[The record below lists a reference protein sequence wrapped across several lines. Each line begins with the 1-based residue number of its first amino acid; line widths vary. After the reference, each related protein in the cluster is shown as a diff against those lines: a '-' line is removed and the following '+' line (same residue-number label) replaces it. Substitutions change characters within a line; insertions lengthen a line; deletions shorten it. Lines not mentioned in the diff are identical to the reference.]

1 MFNSLT
7 GIISHKSP
15 QTVYLQIGGVEW
27 DIMVPDTALDVLA
40 PLGAEAKIY
49 TWLYHKEDSMRIF
62 GFASAADRS
71 VFVDLMKVDGVGP
84 KAAIKILSSITAK
97 ELAATLDAEDMAR
110 LERISGIGKKTAQK
124 MMLTLKGKLSLDD
137 DSFAGKSSAGGR
149 SSSAVSPWA
158 DVITALVNMGYD
170 KRLCEEAITKLT
182 AELAEDSDFVG
193 KNRAAQED
201 VLFRRA
207 IVELV

>member
-7 GIISHKSP
+7 GIISYKAP
-15 QTVYLQIGGVEW
+15 QTVYLQVGGLEW
-27 DIMVPDTALDVLA
+27 DIMVPDTALDALA
-40 PLGAEAKIY
+40 SLGEEAKIY

-137 DSFAGKSSAGGR
+137 DSFAGKSSGGR
-149 SSSAVSPWA
+149 SSAPSSPWA

-182 AELAEDSDFVG
+182 DELAVDSDFTG

-201 VLFRRA
+201 LLFRRA